1 MTAGERNNLIEW
13 LVAKTGYNRT
23 YFDSMKDESIEK
35 MYEEMLVK
43 G

>member
-1 MTAGERNNLIEW
+1 MTKEEREHLILH
-13 LVAKTGYNRT
+13 LVLSTGYNRS

>member
-1 MTAGERNNLIEW
+1 MNKQERENLIEW
-13 LVAKTGYNRT
+13 LVTATGYNRS

-35 MYEEMLVK
+35 MYEEIVVR